1 MSKIKA
7 EPINNG
13 GGEKMEE
20 WMPLIISVKTTLAA
34 TIITFFIGIFTAW
47 YIDRVDVK
55 YRGVLD
61 AVLTLPMVLPPT
73 VVGFFLLLILG
84 RKGIFGNI
92 FHSIGINIVFSWS
105 ATVIAAV
112 VVSFPLMYKTV
123 KGAFEQI
130 DKNLINAA
138 RTMGVSDLK
147 IFTRVIVPL
156 AWPGIVAGT
165 VLSFARALGEFGA
178 TLMIAGNIP
187 GKTQTIPIAIY
198 FAAEGGDMK
207 SAMGWVAVVFTVSM
221 SVMILMNYWNN
232 YQKKNSKMW

>member
-1 MSKIKA
+1 
-7 EPINNG
+7 
-13 GGEKMEE
+13 MEE
-20 WMPLIISVKTTLAA
+20 WMPLIISLKTTIVA
-34 TIITFFIGIFTAW
+34 TIITFFIGVFTAW
-47 YIDRVDVK
+47 YIDRIDLK
-55 YRGVLD
+55 YRGILD
-61 AVLTLPMVLPPT
+61 SILTLPMVLPPT

-84 RKGIFGNI
+84 RKGIFGSML
-92 FHSIGINIVFSWS
+92 HAIGVNIVFSWS

-112 VVSFPLMYKTV
+112 VVAFPLMYKTA

-130 DKNLINAA
+130 DQNLINAA

-147 IFTRVIVPL
+147 IFMKIIIPL
-156 AWPGIVAGT
+156 AWPGIAAGT
-165 VLSFARALGEFGA
+165 VLAFARALGEFGA